1 VPTTDPVQIR
11 SYSKVLYSLSKSKKA
26 RGNYETKMSL
36 LLPFATTQSFT
47 TVVTAMSRIAPFS
60 Q

>member
-1 VPTTDPVQIR
+1 
-11 SYSKVLYSLSKSKKA
+11 VLYSLSKSKKA